1 MKLYTLSDDPSKPC
15 FILSLKELNIM
26 LDCGLVT
33 NTVLNFLPLPLV
45 NSLKISLMSNSGT
58 RKHEMNLE
66 DASILS
72 NKIIIFTYI
81 LCVLGV

>member
-45 NSLKISLMSNSGT
+45 NSLKISLMSSSVT

-66 DASILS
+66 DVSLS
-72 NKIIIFTYI
+72 F
-81 LCVLGV
+81 